1 MLSQESLNHI
11 FSIFSEDQDYLKW
24 EVDPASDDVRVFL
37 DISEV
42 FQPAQFGDDGKEI
55 TVWDEFT
62 DNDIQHLQKAYS
74 MLAVAGE
81 ASNDKYF
88 YITASLW
95 LNTLYASIKH
105 REQISEHAAQRL
117 HEDANEAVLRPLF
130 REPWN
135 ASVDRLFEP
144 QHMLF
149 GVSKWLPYIGSVDNI
164 GYSFM
169 WRKWG
174 ESDEVTFFAV
184 CSDQFAYACADAE
197 EVTEENKH
205 FLKTSREQLEA
216 LNSTDD
222 PTDYMAIFYP
232 ALFSTHSRRLPVIQA
247 YFTRIFPSYQK
258 NEQLAALF
266 TAASAGEQ

>member
-1 MLSQESLNHI
+1 MLSQESLNYI
-11 FSIFSEDQDYLKW
+11 FSIFSDDQDYLKW
-24 EVDPASDDVRVFL
+24 EVDPETKDIRVFL

-42 FQPAQFGDDGKEI
+42 FTDAQFREDGKEI

-62 DNDIQHLQKAYS
+62 DNDILHLQKAYS

-81 ASNDKYF
+81 TSNDKYF

-105 REQISEHAAQRL
+105 RQQISENAVKRL
-117 HEDANEAVLRPLF
+117 NEDANEAVLRPLF
-130 REPWN
+130 IEPWN
-135 ASVDRLFEP
+135 ISAERIINP
-144 QHMLF
+144 QHMF
-149 GVSKWLPYIGSVDNI
+149 SNVSKWLSVIGSVDNI

-174 ESDEVTFFAV
+174 DSDEVTFFAV

-205 FLKTSREQLEA
+205 LLQTAREQLEVLKSA
-216 LNSTDD
+216 ED
-222 PTDYMAIFYP
+222 PTDYTEIFYP
-232 ALFSTHSRRLPVIQA
+232 SLFSTHSRRLPVVNS
-247 YFTRIFPSYQK
+247 YYTRIFPRYQK
-258 NEQLAALF
+258 NEQLAAMF
-266 TAASAGEQ
+266 TAASAGE